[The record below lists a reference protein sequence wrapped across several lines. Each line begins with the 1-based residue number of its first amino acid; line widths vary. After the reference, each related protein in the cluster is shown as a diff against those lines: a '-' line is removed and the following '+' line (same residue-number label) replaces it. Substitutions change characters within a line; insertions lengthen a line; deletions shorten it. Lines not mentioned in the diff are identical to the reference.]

1 MQKLMKVEEI
11 VEQILRKDEYAR
23 NNDVYLIL
31 KYVSRVY
38 PYEIGKKFE
47 EVMTNVSK
55 RGFSFE
61 SITRARRK
69 IQNKYPELK
78 NNKIANFRDKKQKDY
93 IAYSRKN

>member
-1 MQKLMKVEEI
+1 MQKLMKVEEV

-55 RGFSFE
+55 KGFSFE

>member
-1 MQKLMKVEEI
+1 MQKLMKVEKI

-55 RGFSFE
+55 KGLSFE

>member
-55 RGFSFE
+55 KGFSFE